1 MLRPFSCAYSVEPAL
16 ACGGRFLHCIP
27 AAWFQSSRR
36 PDPESCPR
44 EERSATHTSDDSRR
58 NLPRRSGLDD
68 QLSRSRKIH
77 GHSKFGQE
85 TVSSSEFGW
94 ICPRGRYVTDVTRQN
109 QPGTIPTCTAH
120 AFKWQQTGQQM
131 PHRYSRSQGP
141 ETSLDPAK
149 DPLYWF
155 SEWATPQSC
164 PSRCRI
170 KKTTSSLDV
179 YSTQQSWSLRVNCAR
194 ITLHRQIYAR
204 RPFESN
210 SCQRGTRKT
219 FNLHEVRHWKYDW
232 LFKKGSWNPNEN
244 KKP

>member
-1 MLRPFSCAYSVEPAL
+1 MEPAL
-16 ACGGRFLHCIP
+16 ACGGRSLHCIP
-27 AAWFQSSRR
+27 TAWFQSWRR

-58 NLPRRSGLDD
+58 NLPRRCGLVDH
-68 QLSRSRKIH
+68 LSRSRKIH

-94 ICPRGRYVTDVTRQN
+94 ICPRGWYVTDVTRQN

-149 DPLYWF
+149 DPLYWV

-170 KKTTSSLDV
+170 KK
-179 YSTQQSWSLRVNCAR
+179 LR
-194 ITLHRQIYAR
+194 HRWTYIR
-204 RPFESN
+204 RNNRGHFESTVPE
-210 SCQRGTRKT
+210 SHCTGKFMPVVPLSRI
-219 FNLHEVRHWKYDW
+219 HEVRHWKYDW